1 MDLRLAICPC
11 LFSDHPPTI
20 KEGFFMLKKRDL
32 HDAPVL
38 FELMSHP
45 EVFPY
50 VRHKASSSDE
60 YYFTT
65 KQTIEAEDRGELI
78 SRTILDEWE
87 LPIGTINL
95 FDIYENKGFL
105 ATWLGQPYFG
115 KGYNRLA
122 KEAFFEELF
131 FQLDI
136 EAIFMKIR
144 RTNHRSMKAALKIPY
159 ISEANDTFPDVH
171 TWINEKEDVYDLFVI
186 TKEQYL
192 FHYYGDKSENEEA
205 LEA

>member
-1 MDLRLAICPC
+1 
-11 LFSDHPPTI
+11 
-20 KEGFFMLKKRDL
+20 MLKKRDL

-50 VRHKASSSDE
+50 VRHKAYSSDE
-60 YYFTT
+60 FYFLTR
-65 KQTIEAEDRGELI
+65 QTIEAEENGELI
-78 SRTILDEWE
+78 SRTIVDDWNH
-87 LPIGTINL
+87 PIGTINL
-95 FDIYENKGFL
+95 FDITDNKGFL
-105 ATWLGQPYFG
+105 ATWIGQPYFG
-115 KGYNRLA
+115 KGYNRPA

-144 RTNHRSMKAALKIPY
+144 RNNPRSMKAALKLPY
-159 ISEANDTFPDVH
+159 VTHANEDYPEIYGR
-171 TWINEKEDVYDLFVI
+171 INEKEDVYDLFAI

-192 FHYYGDKSENEEA
+192 FHYYSGEESEEA

>member
-1 MDLRLAICPC
+1 
-11 LFSDHPPTI
+11 
-20 KEGFFMLKKRDL
+20 MLKKRDL

-50 VRHKASSSDE
+50 VRHKAASSDE
-60 YYFTT
+60 FYFLT

-87 LPIGTINL
+87 QPIGTINL
-95 FDIYENKGFL
+95 FDITENKGFL
-105 ATWLGQPYFG
+105 ATWIGQPYFG
-115 KGYNRLA
+115 KGYNQVA

-131 FQLDI
+131 FQLGI

-144 RTNHRSMKAALKIPY
+144 RTNQRSMKAALKIPY
-159 ISEANDTFPDVH
+159 ISEANDTFVDVFH
-171 TWINEKEDVYDLFVI
+171 WINRNEDVYDLFVI

-192 FHYYGDKSENEEA
+192 FHYYGEQNESEEA

>member
-1 MDLRLAICPC
+1 
-11 LFSDHPPTI
+11 
-20 KEGFFMLKKRDL
+20 MLKKRDL

-50 VRHKASSSDE
+50 VRHKAASSDE
-60 YYFTT
+60 FYFLT

-78 SRTILDEWE
+78 SRTILDEWAQ
-87 LPIGTINL
+87 PIGTINL
-95 FDIYENKGFL
+95 FDVTEGKGFL
-105 ATWLGQPYFG
+105 ATWIGKPYFG
-115 KGYNRLA
+115 KGYNQPA

-131 FQLDI
+131 FQLGI

-144 RTNHRSMKAALKIPY
+144 RTNIRSMKAALKIPY
-159 ISEANDTFPDVH
+159 VSLANETYPEVLQQ
-171 TWINEKEDVYDLFVI
+171 INGVEDVYDLYVI
-186 TKEQYL
+186 TKEQYM
-192 FHYYGDKSENEEA
+192 FHYYGDQNQEEEM

>member
-1 MDLRLAICPC
+1 
-11 LFSDHPPTI
+11 
-20 KEGFFMLKKRDL
+20 MLKKRDL

-50 VRHKASSSDE
+50 VRHKAYSSDE
-60 YYFTT
+60 FYFLTRH
-65 KQTIEAEDRGELI
+65 TIEAEENGELI
-78 SRTILDEWE
+78 SRTIVDEWNQ
-87 LPIGTINL
+87 PIGTINL
-95 FDIYENKGFL
+95 FDITDNKGFL
-105 ATWLGQPYFG
+105 ATWIGQPYFG
-115 KGYNRLA
+115 KGYNRPA

-144 RTNHRSMKAALKIPY
+144 RNNPRSMKAALKLPY
-159 ISEANDTFPDVH
+159 VTHANADYPEIYRR
-171 TWINEKEDVYDLFVI
+171 INEKEDVYDLFAI

-192 FHYYGDKSENEEA
+192 FHYYSGGESEEV